1 MKRAYVA
8 GPYWADTEHGVV
20 ENIRRAGD
28 VSLELWKLG
37 RRFVGCELK
46 RSYFDAAVKN
56 LNRAQDHTEQPMLFG
71 YHDGEPVEATP

>member
-37 RRFVGCELK
+37 F
-46 RSYFDAAVKN
+46 AAWCQIG
-56 LNRAQDHTEQPMLFG
+56 RAH
-71 YHDGEPVEATP
+71 V